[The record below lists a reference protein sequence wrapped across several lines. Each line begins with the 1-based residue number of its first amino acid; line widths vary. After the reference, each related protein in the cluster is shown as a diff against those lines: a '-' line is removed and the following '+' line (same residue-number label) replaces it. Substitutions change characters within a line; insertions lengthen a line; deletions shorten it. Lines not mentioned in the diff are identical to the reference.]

1 MNNNDDDHHQWNIFY
16 IFHLMDHHHH
26 LNPLSMM
33 MNFFIYFVFS
43 LIHLFIHFFITQ
55 KKVLDLL
62 NPTTRPLMVRWSK
75 DRGFYAENLFKVEC
89 EDLGDLEGVLEE
101 GLFLFVSLNLTVLLL
116 LSSTE

>member
-1 MNNNDDDHHQWNIFY
+1 
-16 IFHLMDHHHH
+16 
-26 LNPLSMM
+26 
-33 MNFFIYFVFS
+33 
-43 LIHLFIHFFITQ
+43 
-55 KKVLDLL
+55 
-62 NPTTRPLMVRWSK
+62 MVRWSK